1 MENNNDKSVLAT
13 IEDKFE
19 DVFPAEQKIASF
31 ILDNPEKAVN
41 ANVSELA
48 NFSDVSDAT
57 VIRFC
62 KHLGYEGYY
71 QLRINLSRDLG
82 RKQIDDNSS
91 ESDSVNS
98 IFNQF
103 SSKIKEIGE
112 IISEDKMRKAV
123 ELITSANL
131 VHLAAVGNTSPLVM
145 YMGFRL
151 ERLGIRCTYNSLP
164 EYFLNHINLAQKD
177 DLLFVI
183 SQSGTSKHIVQAM
196 ELAKKK
202 GLKTVAVTGHKY
214 SPVSRL
220 ADCLLLSSDED
231 QPFDYYKTYSHL
243 CEMSVVDALLNLVT
257 NKDKILETD
266 ADKPEIILSESKL

>member
-13 IEDKFE
+13 IKDKFE

-82 RKQIDDNSS
+82 RKQIDDNPSG
-91 ESDSVNS
+91 SDSVNS

-112 IISEDKMRKAV
+112 IISEEKMRKAV

-164 EYFLNHINLAQKD
+164 EYFLNHINLAKKD

-202 GLKTVAVTGHKY
+202 GLKTIAVTGHKY

-257 NKDKILETD
+257 NEDKIMETD

>member
-1 MENNNDKSVLAT
+1 MENNNSKSVLDT
-13 IEDKFE
+13 IKAKFE
-19 DVFPAEQKIASF
+19 DIFPAEKKIASF

-48 NFSDVSDAT
+48 NYSDVSDAT

-82 RKQIDDNSS
+82 RKQMDNNLKK
-91 ESDSVNS
+91 SDSVNS

-103 SSKIKEIGE
+103 AAKIKEIGE
-112 IISEDKMRKAV
+112 IISEEKMRKSV
-123 ELITSANL
+123 ELITSANFI
-131 VHLAAVGNTSPLVM
+131 HLAAVGNTSPLVM

-164 EYFLNHINLAQKD
+164 EYFLNHINLAEKD
-177 DLLFVI
+177 DLLLVI

-202 GLKTVAVTGHKY
+202 GLKTIAITGHKY

-243 CEMSVVDALLNLVT
+243 YEMSVVDALLNLLT
-257 NKDKILETD
+257 NEDKILETD

>member
-1 MENNNDKSVLAT
+1 MENNKEKSVLDT
-13 IEDKFE
+13 IKDKYEDI
-19 DVFPAEQKIASF
+19 FPAEQKIASF

-48 NFSDVSDAT
+48 NYSDVSDST

-82 RKQIDDNSS
+82 RKQTDDNLAK
-91 ESDSVNS
+91 SDSFSS

-103 SSKIKEIGE
+103 ASKIKEIGE
-112 IISEDKMRKAV
+112 IISEEKMKKSV
-123 ELITSANL
+123 ELITSANFI
-131 VHLAAVGNTSPLVM
+131 HLAAVGNTSPLIM

-151 ERLGIRCTYNSLP
+151 ERLGIRCTYNALP
-164 EYFLNHINLAQKD
+164 EYFLNHINLAKKN

-202 GLKTVAVTGHKY
+202 GLKTIAVTGHKY

-243 CEMSVVDALLNLVT
+243 YEMSVIDALLNLVT
-257 NKDKILETD
+257 NEDKIMETD